1 MKIVV
6 VSDSHRNNQVLTEIL
21 KREKDADLFLHA
33 GDMEEEPRLLFP
45 YICVKGNCDYFNVD
59 TERIIPLGK
68 HKLYISHGH
77 LFSLTRNNILR
88 IAKEKGC
95 DIFIHGHTHKYY
107 YEEIDEIH
115 IMCPGSVTYPRD
127 KSKSYLVLLI
137 NNDQVEVIKKE
148 L

>member
-88 IAKEKGC
+88 IAKENK
-95 DIFIHGHTHKYY
+95 
-107 YEEIDEIH
+107 
-115 IMCPGSVTYPRD
+115 CP
-127 KSKSYLVLLI
+127 
-137 NNDQVEVIKKE
+137 
-148 L
+148 